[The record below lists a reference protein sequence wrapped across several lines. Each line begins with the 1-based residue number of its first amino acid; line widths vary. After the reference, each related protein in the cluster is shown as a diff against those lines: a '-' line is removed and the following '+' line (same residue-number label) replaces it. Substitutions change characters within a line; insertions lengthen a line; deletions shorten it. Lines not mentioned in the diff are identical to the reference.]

1 MARYQLKL
9 HKDAAKFLRSL
20 AARMRDRVS
29 DKLDAL
35 ADDPYDIQRLDVKP
49 MVGENGLWR
58 LRIGSI
64 RLIYEVQEHCL
75 VIYVITAGNR
85 GDVYKK
91 RG

>member
-1 MARYQLKL
+1 MAHYQLKL

-20 AARMRDRVS
+20 PARMRDRVR
-29 DKLDAL
+29 DKLDML
-35 ADDPYDIQRLDVKP
+35 MDNPHDMQRLDVKP

-58 LRIGSI
+58 LRVGSI
-64 RLIYEVQEHCL
+64 RLIYEVQEHYL
-75 VIYVITAGNR
+75 VIYVVTAGNR